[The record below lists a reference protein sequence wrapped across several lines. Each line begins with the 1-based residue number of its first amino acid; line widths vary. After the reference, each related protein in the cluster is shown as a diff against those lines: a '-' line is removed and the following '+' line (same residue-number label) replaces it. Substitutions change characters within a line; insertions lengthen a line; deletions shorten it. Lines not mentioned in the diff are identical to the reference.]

1 MTEQTMIRL
10 FLTLVLTASVAWSCS
25 GKNLPEAGGLV
36 FQQSFVDLGERWAGE
51 QIPLEFPF
59 SVVGSPVVVSSVLPE
74 CSCLSLELW
83 VEGKPYAMGSEIP
96 PGNDGVLKVLYHTAG
111 FRDRKFVGI
120 NLKGVGEGLDAR
132 VEVRSWLRLWFDLQP
147 EVVNFGLV
155 DGKEER
161 SIQVVVQGQEP
172 FRITEVLTQTPP
184 LEVRG
189 VPSAESRHRH
199 VLEIILPPTTEE
211 GRHAGFFSLATDKQ
225 GYTFRL
231 AVGYEVAGDL
241 WTMPDKRLLLG
252 ELRSGVEQFSV
263 IEVGARTGQLAE
275 PQVALEGLPGGVVQV
290 EKLATEGRYRVHLR
304 LLPDASKIS
313 GVVVL
318 SLPYTVDGHTQVV
331 ERRIQV
337 FAVVREP

>member
-10 FLTLVLTASVAWSCS
+10 FLTLLLTGSVAWSCA
-25 GKNLPEAGGLV
+25 GKDLPAGGGLV
-36 FQQSFVDLGERWAGE
+36 FHQTFVDVGERWAGE
-51 QIPLEFPF
+51 QIPLELPF
-59 SVVGSPVVVSSVLPE
+59 SVVGSPVVVNTVLPE
-74 CSCLSLELW
+74 CSCLRLEMW
-83 VEGKPYAMGSEIP
+83 VDGEPYTMGSAIAA
-96 PGNDGVLKVLYHTAG
+96 GQDGVLKILYNTAG

-147 EVVNFGLV
+147 EVVDFGV
-155 DGKEER
+155 IDGKEQR
-161 SIQVVVQGQEP
+161 TIQVEVRGQEP
-172 FRITEVLTQTPP
+172 FRITEVLSQTPP

-189 VPSAESRHRH
+189 VPSAESSRRH
-199 VLEIILPPTTEE
+199 VLEIVLPPTTAE
-211 GRHAGFFSLATDKQ
+211 GRHAGFFSLATDKL

-231 AVGYEVAGDL
+231 GVGYEVAGDL

-263 IEVGARTGQLAE
+263 IEVGARAGQLAE
-275 PQVALEGLPGGVVQV
+275 PQVTLEGLPGAAVQV
-290 EKLATEGRYRVHLR
+290 EKLTTEGRYRVHLR
-304 LLPDASKIS
+304 LLPDSSKIS

-318 SLPYTVDGHTQVV
+318 SLPYTVDGHTEMV

-337 FAVVREP
+337 FAVVRAQ